1 MSDLRGDRNMRPVPG
16 SESAGGTGIRSPK
29 RLITAGIA
37 LGAVAAF
44 GIGIWFAYDQGVK
57 RGASGAPPL
66 IRADQTPTKVAPEN
80 PGGMQVPNQD
90 KQIYE
95 RLPGNTAQAPG
106 SQTERLLPP
115 PERPSAT
122 PTQPN
127 VATSPSVSVPN
138 RSAQTVPNQS
148 PATPGVPNRTDA
160 PSATATAPN
169 QSASGQA
176 APATSGQPQPVTPPS
191 QSARTAAAP
200 APAQTQS
207 QQNQTQAAAAART
220 VTATPGGSARIQL
233 ASLKDQAAATATW
246 NQLQKKFPEVLGGL
260 QPSYERVE
268 IADKGT
274 FIRLQ
279 AGPLKDRADAQA
291 ACSALAA
298 KNQGCI
304 VVGR

>member
-16 SESAGGTGIRSPK
+16 ETASAPGIRSPK

-44 GIGIWFAYDQGVK
+44 GVGIWFAYDQGVK

-66 IRADQTPTKVAPEN
+66 IRADQGPTKVAPEN

-95 RLPGNTAQAPG
+95 RLPGNTTANTAG
-106 SQTERLLPP
+106 QTERLLPP
-115 PERPSAT
+115 QERPSAT

-127 VATSPSVSVPN
+127 VATSPAVSVPT
-138 RSAQTVPNQS
+138 RPAQSVPNQS
-148 PATPGVPNRTDA
+148 TAVPNRTDA
-160 PSATATAPN
+160 PSPAPIPP
-169 QSASGQA
+169 APA
-176 APATSGQPQPVTPPS
+176 APGQPQPVAP
-191 QSARTAAAP
+191 RTAAAP
-200 APAQTQS
+200 APTPAP
-207 QQNQTQAAAAART
+207 AAAPAATARAAAPAPT

-246 NQLQKKFPEVLGGL
+246 NQLQKKFPDVLGGL

-279 AGPLKDRADAQA
+279 AGPLKDRAEAQS
-291 ACSALAA
+291 ACNALAA

>member
-16 SESAGGTGIRSPK
+16 EPAGGPGMRSPK

-66 IRADQTPTKVAPEN
+66 IRADQSPTKVAPEN

-95 RLPGNTAQAPG
+95 RLPGNTAQGPAG
-106 SQTERLLPP
+106 QTERLLPP
-115 PERPSAT
+115 PERPSAA
-122 PTQPN
+122 PTQSN
-127 VATSPSVSVPN
+127 AAISPSVTVPN
-138 RSAQTVPNQS
+138 RSAQPVPNQA
-148 PATPGVPNRTDA
+148 PATPPAASAVPNRTDA
-160 PSATATAPN
+160 PSATPVQPAP
-169 QSASGQA
+169 
-176 APATSGQPQPVTPPS
+176 GQPQTVTPPS

-200 APAQTQS
+200 TPAPAATQS
-207 QQNQTQAAAAART
+207 QTQTPAAAPAART
-220 VTATPGGSARIQL
+220 VTATPGGSAKIQL

-268 IADKGT
+268 IANKGT

-279 AGPLKDRADAQA
+279 AGPLKDRAEAQA
-291 ACSALAA
+291 ACTALAA

>member
-16 SESAGGTGIRSPK
+16 ESANPGMRSPK

-66 IRADQTPTKVAPEN
+66 IRADQGPAKVAPEN

-95 RLPGNTAQAPG
+95 RLPGNSPAGNTAG
-106 SQTERLLPP
+106 TEKLLPP
-115 PERPSAT
+115 PERPTAT
-122 PTQPN
+122 PTQPG
-127 VATSPSVSVPN
+127 VATSPAVNVPT
-138 RSAQTVPNQS
+138 RPVQTVPNQS
-148 PATPGVPNRTDA
+148 PNRTDA
-160 PSATATAPN
+160 PSPAPIPP
-169 QSASGQA
+169 APA
-176 APATSGQPQPVTPPS
+176 APGQPQPVAP
-191 QSARTAAAP
+191 RTATTPATPAPAAQTPAP
-200 APAQTQS
+200 APA
-207 QQNQTQAAAAART
+207 ARS
-220 VTATPGGSARIQL
+220 VTATPGGSAKIQL

-246 NQLQKKFPEVLGGL
+246 NQLQKKFPDVLGGL
-260 QPSYERVE
+260 QPSYEKVE
-268 IADKGT
+268 IANKGT

-279 AGPLKDRADAQA
+279 AGPLKDRAEATA
-291 ACSALAA
+291 ICSTLAA

>member
-16 SESAGGTGIRSPK
+16 ESAGTPGVSSPK

-66 IRADQTPTKVAPEN
+66 IRADQGPTKVAPEN

-95 RLPGNTAQAPG
+95 RLPGNTAGNTNTP
-106 SQTERLLPP
+106 QTERLLPP

-138 RSAQTVPNQS
+138 RPAAQSVPNQS
-148 PATPGVPNRTDA
+148 SATPAVPNRTDA
-160 PSATATAPN
+160 PSAAPV
-169 QSASGQA
+169 QPAPA
-176 APATSGQPQPVTPPS
+176 APGQPQTITPP
-191 QSARTAAAP
+191 RTAAAP
-200 APAQTQS
+200 TPAPQPAAPAPRAP
-207 QQNQTQAAAAART
+207 AAAPSAAPT

-246 NQLQKKFPEVLGGL
+246 NQLQKKFPAELGSL
-260 QPSYERVE
+260 QPSYEKVE

-279 AGPLKDRADAQA
+279 AGPLKDRAEAQS
-291 ACSALAA
+291 ACNALAA